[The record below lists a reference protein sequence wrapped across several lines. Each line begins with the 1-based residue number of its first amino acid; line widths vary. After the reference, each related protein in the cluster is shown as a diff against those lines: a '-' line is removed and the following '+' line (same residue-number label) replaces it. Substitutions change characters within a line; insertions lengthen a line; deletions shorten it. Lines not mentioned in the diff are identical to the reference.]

1 MKFHCYKLRGV
12 WDRKKKGR
20 EGVILDYQVH
30 RYGRE
35 GFLNLI
41 VCRKHLGS
49 ESGGLG
55 WGRFCVSNRLPDNAS
70 VATLLPF

>member
-1 MKFHCYKLRGV
+1 MKFHCYNPRGV
-12 WDRKKKGR
+12 RDRKKKGR
-20 EGVILDYQVH
+20 EGIILDYQVH
-30 RYGRE
+30 RCGRVGLLE
-35 GFLNLI
+35 LDY
-41 VCRKHLGS
+41 RKHLRS